1 MTDQDLDRIFEFPI
15 SRHVNADRAV
25 SSDCSEHLRALQ
37 RRISVLAISRS
48 GSEYLSS
55 LLGSLGIEAHEYLT
69 PRSSVSR
76 GHTIREDQEPAEFLG
91 ALCRRVPNRILC
103 LKVNLQALMPLFE
116 IGEFPAHM
124 HDWRFIHLTRA
135 NVVKQAISLHL
146 AEKTGVWRNDLKAA
160 RPLYHEDVT
169 FAAIASQLEQV
180 FQANQWLDRFI
191 GLFGLTPL
199 RIVYEDLQ
207 AAPEHWL
214 GRIADFLELS
224 DVPRDRAIDRVSAR
238 SPRRQSTPL
247 NLHIEAAFRAE
258 MQHRL
263 QTGRA
268 SRDLLL
274 PEPESGA
281 PPTAPVLPRRPLPVS
296 TASAQLES
304 NVGTRMRITCVGNFE
319 KEIGRCWLYR
329 LPDSAEAIAF
339 EGLADHEG
347 APESS
352 PLCLYE
358 NDILLGPAHAAHA
371 LIRHRGGGAYS
382 HWKSALYFSTSDN
395 SDPNRNGR
403 RYEIGLG

>member
-1 MTDQDLDRIFEFPI
+1 MTDRDLDRIFAFPI
-15 SRHVNADRAV
+15 SRHANANRAV
-25 SSDCSEHLRALQ
+25 TSDCNENLRALE

-76 GHTIREDQEPAEFLG
+76 GFTIRENQDPAEFLG
-91 ALCRRVPNRILC
+91 TLCRRLPNKILC
-103 LKVNLQALMPLFE
+103 IKANLQALMPLFE
-116 IGEFPAHM
+116 IGEFPAHIR
-124 HDWRFIHLTRA
+124 DWRFIYFTRT
-135 NVVKQAISLHL
+135 NVIRQAISLHL

-160 RPLYHEDVT
+160 QALYHEDVT

-180 FQANQWLDRFI
+180 FQANLWLDRFV

-224 DVPRDRAIDRVSAR
+224 DVRRDRAIDQVSAHG
-238 SPRRQSTPL
+238 PRRQSTPL

-274 PEPESGA
+274 PEPEFGA
-281 PPTAPVLPRRPLPVS
+281 PPNVSVLPRRPLPVS
-296 TASAQLES
+296 TASAQIELK
-304 NVGTRMRITCVGNFE
+304 VGARMRITCVGNFE
-319 KEIGRCWLYR
+319 KRNWTLLAVSAGRFYGG
-329 LPDSAEAIAF
+329 DS
-339 EGLADHEG
+339 
-347 APESS
+347 P
-352 PLCLYE
+352 
-358 NDILLGPAHAAHA
+358 
-371 LIRHRGGGAYS
+371 
-382 HWKSALYFSTSDN
+382 
-395 SDPNRNGR
+395 
-403 RYEIGLG
+403 